1 VALKIHFV
9 WKGFVP
15 ELDEN
20 GKPIKSDGKAAV
32 TLTAFMVAA
41 GAIALRIGGRA
52 ALISAVGLDMVTE
65 NADLKENLNSI
76 LDYANA
82 LNLGTEVLLFVA
94 AWTAVKVL
102 CFDAGGVVLALSAG
116 ILFGGVIPGALLS
129 AGAAT
134 FGSSVAFG
142 LAKLDTPVRR
152 KALELLDEYP
162 SLRGIEKVV
171 AQDGLKA
178 ILTLRL
184 APILPIPIG
193 MYNYIYGVTN
203 VAYGDFALGIFLG
216 SIKPYLLDSY
226 LGYFGKSL
234 VDGSATADSGMQ
246 DIILLAALGF
256 SVLIGVFA
264 SQLAGETWDSV
275 LEEVEAEKRAK
286 ENDENTDEDDGIV
299 REVMGWKLPLW
310 VVGFQLSV
318 QQANQRIN
326 EMIDTE
332 LEARIWNYT
341 LDEPAPRHLDPAYAM
356 NSPEVM
362 GANQGIDYLSDIV
375 TGLALSPNLMTAFT
389 KYSDPLLLDE
399 LDKGALKAN
408 GASTANGEFSPEL
421 LEALNRIRKRVTRRV
436 QELEDQL
443 REKQ

>member
-1 VALKIHFV
+1 
-9 WKGFVP
+9 
-15 ELDEN
+15 
-20 GKPIKSDGKAAV
+20 
-32 TLTAFMVAA
+32 
-41 GAIALRIGGRA
+41 
-52 ALISAVGLDMVTE
+52 
-65 NADLKENLNSI
+65 
-76 LDYANA
+76 
-82 LNLGTEVLLFVA
+82 
-94 AWTAVKVL
+94 
-102 CFDAGGVVLALSAG
+102 
-116 ILFGGVIPGALLS
+116 
-129 AGAAT
+129 
-134 FGSSVAFG
+134 
-142 LAKLDTPVRR
+142 
-152 KALELLDEYP
+152 
-162 SLRGIEKVV
+162 
-171 AQDGLKA
+171 
-178 ILTLRL
+178 
-184 APILPIPIG
+184 
-193 MYNYIYGVTN
+193 VTN

-286 ENDENTDEDDGIV
+286 AGLKNDENTDEDDGIV

-310 VVGFQLSV
+310 VVGFQLSL

-326 EMIDTE
+326 EMIETE